1 MTGSTSLKAAI
12 VLSAIGFLTGIAR
25 LMLDVRFVPE
35 VVDMMPEDQPG
46 QVAVVMLIFIVLF
59 GIWLWTLLAAARE
72 SRRGLIALLLVNL
85 ILVFAWGFA
94 TAVAFCPTPCPVASP
109 LTDIVT
115 WSNMIVGL
123 AATIAVGFYLI
134 SKRRIASG

>member
-1 MTGSTSLKAAI
+1 MTGSTSLKAAL
-12 VLSAIGFLTGIAR
+12 VLSVIGFLTGIAR
-25 LMLDVRFVPE
+25 LILDVRFVPE

-46 QVAVVMLIFIVLF
+46 QVAVVMLIFIVVF
-59 GIWLWTLLAAARE
+59 GVWLWVLLAAARE

-115 WSNMIVGL
+115 WSNVIVGL
-123 AATIAVGFYLI
+123 AASAVVGFTLAK
-134 SKRRIASG
+134 SRPAV